1 MNCLG
6 SRERAKSSRKLRY
19 LGQKEKYTDDD
30 FVADINSTLGN
41 PINGSKLQGQIKTL
55 PNIEIRHNCQP
66 SANGFLAKFLRKM
79 SNEP

>member
-1 MNCLG
+1 MLSFINCKKNFVMNCLG

-41 PINGSKLQGQIKTL
+41 PINGSKL
-55 PNIEIRHNCQP
+55 
-66 SANGFLAKFLRKM
+66 
-79 SNEP
+79 